1 MRQDQADRLSR
12 ILVSARAFRPFF
24 KGILSGFR
32 VEASWKVFTD
42 SDIRGVFVN
51 HKLRTV
57 TFGKNAYTMYTFQ
70 LVDQI
75 SDEDLTYLS
84 EKALE
89 VPPGMMRAEAIYYK
103 LMDQWL
109 GDRRDASQ
117 IQFAMGDQEKQRFVF
132 VAAYTDDEMPLVV
145 FSRKGNQINLL
156 PVTSEV
162 VKKLGLD
169 KPLVSQNTEL
179 A

>member
-12 ILVSARAFRPFF
+12 ILVSARAFRTFF

-75 SDEDLTYLS
+75 SDEDLTYLR

-89 VPPGMMRAEAIYYK
+89 VPPGMMRAEAIYY
-103 LMDQWL
+103 
-109 GDRRDASQ
+109 DRWISGWA
-117 IQFAMGDQEKQRFVF
+117 IGAMRRRYSLRW
-132 VAAYTDDEMPLVV
+132 AT
-145 FSRKGNQINLL
+145 RKNSDLCLWRPI
-156 PVTSEV
+156 PTT
-162 VKKLGLD
+162 KCRW
-169 KPLVSQNTEL
+169 
-179 A
+179 